1 MRHFYYPSIFGG
13 QQPIKSLPF
22 LTLCMEFKQTSA
34 NFAYLD
40 SLTFLRAKTK
50 QGMDMRLRV
59 VRQADVRQAVV
70 RQTVVRQVVVRHFY
84 YPSHFDAEQTMRG
97 VRRPECVRFC

>member
-1 MRHFYYPSIFGG
+1 MDVRHFYYPSIFGG

-40 SLTFLRAKTK
+40 SLTFLLAKTK
-50 QGMDMRLRV
+50 QVMDM
-59 VRQADVRQAVV
+59 RQAVV